1 MGRVLKTFGEVEM
14 SFYTMLNYSEK
25 YEAVIG
31 LEVHAQLLTKTKL
44 FCGDSAGFGAEP
56 NTHISPVTL
65 AHPGTLPKLNKDAIE
80 LAVRMG
86 LACNCEIEQ
95 KNYFARKHYFY
106 PDLPKGYQLSQ
117 HTTPVCKGGFV
128 KIKTANSERNIQLN
142 RIHMEE
148 DAGKSMHDQD
158 EFYSVVDYNRAGVP
172 LIEIVT
178 EPDLHSGDEA
188 AAYVTEVRK
197 LVRTLNVC
205 DGNMEEGSLR
215 CDANISI
222 RLKGDQK
229 LGTKVEIKNL
239 NSIRFLKKAIDHEV
253 MRMIELKEKGETII
267 QQTRGFN
274 PDTETTFAIR
284 TKEDADDYRYM
295 ADPDLPPFVIT
306 DEFIQQVRKSLPELA
321 DQKKQRFMQQYAL
334 PEYDAVLLSDDKEL
348 GDYFEQA
355 ATATTLYKQIA
366 NWLLGPVKS
375 VLNEEAKEI
384 NQLAIKPTQLVS
396 IIQLVEEGKVS
407 HTMAVQKLFPAM
419 LNAEGSTA
427 AELAQKLNLL
437 QERNADALQQLIDEV
452 LGSMPQ
458 KVTEY
463 KKGKKGL
470 IGLFVGEVMKKS
482 NGKADPKLLNQ
493 LVTEKLA
500 N

>member
-1 MGRVLKTFGEVEM
+1 MT
-14 SFYTMLNYSEK
+14 NYSDK

-31 LEVHAQLLTKTKL
+31 LEVHAQLLTKSKL
-44 FCGDSAGFGAEP
+44 FCGDAAHFGAEP
-56 NTHISPVTL
+56 NRHISPITL
-65 AHPGTLPKLNKDAIE
+65 AHPGTLPKLNKEAIE

-128 KIKTANSERNIQLN
+128 KIKTTDGERNIQLN

-148 DAGKSMHDQD
+148 DAGKSMHDQHD
-158 EFYSVVDYNRAGVP
+158 LYSVVDYNRAGVP

-197 LVRTLNVC
+197 LVRTLHVC

-215 CDANISI
+215 CDANISV
-222 RLKGDQK
+222 RLKGEQK
-229 LGTKVEIKNL
+229 LGIKVEIKNL
-239 NSIRFLKKAIDHEV
+239 NSIRFLKKAVDHEV
-253 MRMIELKEKGETII
+253 LRMIEMKEKGETIV

-295 ADPDLPPFVIT
+295 ADPDLPPFIIT
-306 DEFIQQVRKSLPELA
+306 EDFIQQVRASLPELA
-321 DQKKQRFMQQYAL
+321 EQKKQRFVQQYTL
-334 PEYDAVLLSDDKEL
+334 SDYDALLLTDEKDIA
-348 GDYFEQA
+348 DYFET
-355 ATATTLYKQIA
+355 TATYTTSYKQIA
-366 NWLLGPVKS
+366 NWLLGPFKS
-375 VLNEEAKEI
+375 VMNEEAIEMSALSIKPH
-384 NQLAIKPTQLVS
+384 QLAEL
-396 IIQLVEEGKVS
+396 IQLVEDGKVS
-407 HTMAVQKLFPAM
+407 YSIAAQKLFPA
-419 LNAEGSTA
+419 LLKQDATISA
-427 AELAQKLNLL
+427 IELAQQLNLI
-437 QERNADALQQLIDEV
+437 QERNEDALQLLIDEV
-452 LGSMPQ
+452 FNNMPE
-458 KVTEY
+458 KVAEY
-463 KKGKKGL
+463 KKGKKGI

-482 NGKADPKLLNQ
+482 KGKADPKLLNQ
-493 LVTEKLA
+493 LVTEKLS

>member
-1 MGRVLKTFGEVEM
+1 M
-14 SFYTMLNYSEK
+14 SNYSDK

-31 LEVHAQLLTKTKL
+31 LEVHAQLLTKSKL
-44 FCGDSAGFGAEP
+44 FCGDDASFGAEP
-56 NTHISPVTL
+56 NMHVSPITL
-65 AHPGTLPKLNKDAIE
+65 AHPGTLPKLNKEAIE

-86 LACNCEIEQ
+86 LACNCEIER

-106 PDLPKGYQLSQ
+106 PDLPKGYQLTQ
-117 HTTPVCKGGFV
+117 HTTPICVGGFV
-128 KIKTANSERNIQLN
+128 KIKTADGEKNVQLN

-148 DAGKSMHDQD
+148 DAGKSMHDQHD
-158 EFYSVVDYNRAGVP
+158 LYSVVDYNRAGVP

-188 AAYVTEVRK
+188 AAYFTEIRK

-205 DGNMEEGSLR
+205 DGNMDEGSLR

-222 RLKGDQK
+222 RLKGDPK

-239 NSIRFLKKAIDHEV
+239 NSIRFLKKAIDFEV
-253 MRMIELKEKGETII
+253 MRMIEIKDKGENVI

-274 PDTETTFAIR
+274 PETETTFAIR

-295 ADPDLPPFVIT
+295 ADPDLPPFIIT
-306 DEFIQQVRKSLPELA
+306 DDFIAGIKAALPELSE
-321 DQKKQRFMQQYAL
+321 QKKQRFINQYAL
-334 PEYDAVLLSDDKEL
+334 PEYDAALLTDDKETA
-348 GDYFEQA
+348 DYFEE
-355 ATATTLYKQIA
+355 TAKHTGSFKQIA

-375 VLNEEAKEI
+375 VMNEEGIEI
-384 NQLAIKPTQLVS
+384 NKLKLTPAALSS

-407 HTMAVQKLFPAM
+407 HTIAVQKLFPAM
-419 LNAEGSTA
+419 LKSNHVSA
-427 AELAQKLNLL
+427 AELAQQMNLL
-437 QERNADALQQLIDEV
+437 QERNEDALQLLIDEV
-452 LGSMPQ
+452 LSAMPD

-482 NGKADPKLLNQ
+482 KGKADPKLLNQ
-493 LVTEKLA
+493 LVTEKLSK
-500 N
+500 

>member
-1 MGRVLKTFGEVEM
+1 MADYGT
-14 SFYTMLNYSEK
+14 T

-31 LEVHAQLLTKTKL
+31 LEVHAQLLTKSKL
-44 FCGDSAGFGAEP
+44 FCGDEASFGAEP
-56 NTHISPVTL
+56 NMHISPITL
-65 AHPGTLPKLNKDAIE
+65 AHPGTLPRLNKEAIE
-80 LAVRMG
+80 LAVKMG
-86 LACNCEIEQ
+86 LACNCEIEE

-128 KIKTANSERNIQLN
+128 KIKTGAGEKNILLN

-158 EFYSVVDYNRAGVP
+158 DQYSVVDYNRAGVP

-178 EPDLHSGDEA
+178 EPCLHSGDEA

-197 LVRTLNVC
+197 LVRALQVC

-215 CDANISI
+215 CDANISV
-222 RLKGDQK
+222 RLKGETK

-239 NSIRFLKKAIDHEV
+239 NSIRFLKKAVDHEV
-253 MRMIELKEKGETII
+253 MRMIAMLEKGEKII

-306 DEFIQQVRKSLPELA
+306 KETIEKIKATLPELA
-321 DQKKQRFMQQYAL
+321 EQKKQRFVQQYAVT
-334 PEYDAVLLSDDKEL
+334 EYDASLLCENQ
-348 GDYFEQA
+348 GTADYFE
-355 ATATTLYKQIA
+355 ATAKHTSLYKQIA
-366 NWLLGPVKS
+366 NWMIGPVKN
-375 VLNEEAKEI
+375 VLNDEQIDIEDLRLKP
-384 NQLAIKPTQLVS
+384 NQLAEM
-396 IIQLVEEGKVS
+396 IQLVEEGKVS
-407 HTMAVQKLFPAM
+407 HTMAVQKLFPAV
-419 LNAEGSTA
+419 LQSGETA
-427 AELAQKLNLL
+427 MALAQSLNLL
-437 QERNADALQQLIDEV
+437 QERNEDALTSLIDEV
-452 LGSMPQ
+452 LNSMPG
-458 KVTEY
+458 KVAEY
-463 KKGKKGL
+463 QKGKKGL

-482 NGKADPKLLNQ
+482 KGKADPKMLNQ
-493 LVTEKLA
+493 LVTEKLSK
-500 N
+500 

>member
-1 MGRVLKTFGEVEM
+1 M
-14 SFYTMLNYSEK
+14 SNYSDK

-31 LEVHAQLLTKTKL
+31 LEVHAQLLTKSKL

-56 NTHISPVTL
+56 NRHVSPITL
-65 AHPGTLPKLNKDAIE
+65 AHPGTLPKLNKEAIE

-128 KIKTANSERNIQLN
+128 KIKTNEVERTIQLN

-148 DAGKSMHDQD
+148 DAGKSMHDQHD
-158 EFYSVVDYNRAGVP
+158 LYSVVDYNRAGVP

-188 AAYVTEVRK
+188 AAYVTEIRK

-222 RLKGDQK
+222 RLIGEKK

-239 NSIRFLKKAIDHEV
+239 NSIRFLKKAVDHEV
-253 MRMIELKEKGETII
+253 MRMIEMKEKGELIV

-295 ADPDLPPFVIT
+295 ADPDLPPFIIT
-306 DEFIQQVRKSLPELA
+306 DEFINNVKASLPELGE
-321 DQKKQRFMQQYAL
+321 QKKQRFITQYAL
-334 PEYDAVLLSDDKEL
+334 PEYDAALLSEEKEMA
-348 GDYFEQA
+348 DYFEE
-355 ATATTLYKQIA
+355 TATHTSSFKQIA

-375 VLNEEAKEI
+375 VLNDEGKEI
-384 NQLAIKPTQLVS
+384 NQLAFRPQQLAD
-396 IIQLVEEGKVS
+396 IIQLVESGKVS
-407 HTMAVQKLFPAM
+407 YTMAAQKLFPAM
-419 LNAEGSTA
+419 LVHTEASA
-427 AELAQKLNLL
+427 LELAQQLNLI
-437 QERNADALQQLIDEV
+437 QERNEDALQQLIEEV
-452 LGSMPQ
+452 LNTMPE

-482 NGKADPKLLNQ
+482 KGKADPKLLNQ

>member
-1 MGRVLKTFGEVEM
+1 M
-14 SFYTMLNYSEK
+14 SNYSEK
-25 YEAVIG
+25 YEAVVG
-31 LEVHAQLLTKTKL
+31 LEVHAQLLTKSKL
-44 FCGDSAGFGAEP
+44 FCGDDASFGALP
-56 NTHISPVTL
+56 NTHVSPIVL
-65 AHPGTLPKLNKDAIE
+65 AHPGTLPKLNKDAIA

-86 LACNCEIEQ
+86 LACNCTIER

-117 HTTPVCKGGFV
+117 HTTPICVGGFV
-128 KIKTANSERNIQLN
+128 KIKTAAGERNIQLN

-158 EFYSVVDYNRAGVP
+158 DVYSVVDYNRAGVP
-172 LIEIVT
+172 LIEIVS

-188 AAYVTEVRK
+188 AAYLTEIRK

-222 RLKGDQK
+222 RLKGDPK

-253 MRMIELKEKGETII
+253 MRMIDMKEKGETIL

-295 ADPDLPPFVIT
+295 ADPDLPPFIIT
-306 DEFIQQVRKSLPELA
+306 DDFIAGIQASLPELSE
-321 DQKKQRFMQQYAL
+321 QKKERFMQQYGL
-334 PEYDAVLLSDDKEL
+334 PAYDAGLLSEDVEL
-348 GDYFEQA
+348 AAYFEDA
-355 ATATTLYKQIA
+355 AKAITAYKQIA

-375 VLNEEAKEI
+375 VLNEEGKEI
-384 NQLAIKPTQLVS
+384 AAINITPAELASV
-396 IIQLVEEGKVS
+396 IQLVEGGKVS

-419 LNAEGSTA
+419 LQSSNGSSAEQ
-427 AELAQKLNLL
+427 LAQELNLL
-437 QERNADALQQLIDEV
+437 QERNEDALQQLIEEV
-452 LGSMPQ
+452 LSSMPQ

-470 IGLFVGEVMKKS
+470 LGLFVGEVMKKS
-482 NGKADPKLLNQ
+482 KGKADPKLLNQ

>member
-1 MGRVLKTFGEVEM
+1 M
-14 SFYTMLNYSEK
+14 SNYSDK

-31 LEVHAQLLTKTKL
+31 LEVHAQLLTKSKL

-56 NTHISPVTL
+56 NRHVSPVTL
-65 AHPGTLPKLNKDAIE
+65 AHPGTLPKLNKEAIE

-86 LACNCEIEQ
+86 LACNCEIER

-117 HTTPVCKGGFV
+117 HTTPVCKAGFV
-128 KIKTANSERNIQLN
+128 KIKTEAGERNIQLN

-148 DAGKSMHDQD
+148 DAGKSMHDQHD
-158 EFYSVVDYNRAGVP
+158 LYSVVDYNRAGVP

-188 AAYVTEVRK
+188 AAYVTEIRK

-222 RLKGDQK
+222 RLKGEQK

-239 NSIRFLKKAIDHEV
+239 NSIRFLKKAVDHEV
-253 MRMIELKEKGETII
+253 MRMIELKEKGEPIV
-267 QQTRGFN
+267 QQTRGFD

-295 ADPDLPPFVIT
+295 ADPDLPPFIIT
-306 DEFIQQVRKSLPELA
+306 DEFISNIKASLPELGE
-321 DQKKQRFMQQYAL
+321 QKKQRFIKQYAL
-334 PEYDAVLLSDDKEL
+334 PEYDAALLSEEKETA
-348 GDYFEQA
+348 DYFE
-355 ATATTLYKQIA
+355 ATAAFTSSFKQIA
-366 NWLLGPVKS
+366 NWLAGPIKS
-375 VLNEEAKEI
+375 VLNEEGKEI
-384 NQLAIKPTQLVS
+384 NQLGLRPQKLAE
-396 IIQLVEEGKVS
+396 IIQLVESGQVS
-407 HTMAVQKLFPAM
+407 YTMAAQKLFPAM
-419 LNAEGSTA
+419 LADNRTPAM
-427 AELAQKLNLL
+427 ELAQQLNLI
-437 QERNADALQQLIDEV
+437 QERNEDALQQLIDEV
-452 LGSMPQ
+452 LGTMPE

-482 NGKADPKLLNQ
+482 KGKADPKLLNQ

>member
-1 MGRVLKTFGEVEM
+1 M
-14 SFYTMLNYSEK
+14 SNYSDT

-31 LEVHAQLLTKTKL
+31 LEVHAQLLTKSKL
-44 FCGDSAGFGAEP
+44 FCGDRAGFGAEP
-56 NTHISPVTL
+56 NKHVSPITL
-65 AHPGTLPKLNKDAIE
+65 AHPGTLPKLNKEAIE

-128 KIKTANSERNIQLN
+128 KIKTNDVERTVQLN

-148 DAGKSMHDQD
+148 DAGKSMHDQQD
-158 EFYSVVDYNRAGVP
+158 LYSVVDYNRAGVP

-188 AAYVTEVRK
+188 AAYVTEIRK

-222 RLKGDQK
+222 RLKGEQK

-239 NSIRFLKKAIDHEV
+239 NSIRFLKKAVDHEV
-253 MRMIELKEKGETII
+253 MRMIEMKEKGEPIV

-295 ADPDLPPFVIT
+295 ADPDLPPFIIT
-306 DEFIQQVRKSLPELA
+306 DEFIRKVKASLPEL
-321 DQKKQRFMQQYAL
+321 DEQKKQRFMKQYAL
-334 PEYDAVLLSDDKEL
+334 PEYDAALLSEEKETA
-348 GDYFEQA
+348 DYFEE
-355 ATATTLYKQIA
+355 TATYNSSFKQIA

-375 VLNEEAKEI
+375 VLNEQGKEMKELVFRPK
-384 NQLAIKPTQLVS
+384 QLADV
-396 IIQLVEEGKVS
+396 IQLVEAGKVS

-419 LNAEGSTA
+419 IVQPDASALG
-427 AELAQKLNLL
+427 LAQELNLI
-437 QERNADALQQLIDEV
+437 QERNEDTLQQLIDEV
-452 LGSMPQ
+452 LNNMPE

-482 NGKADPKLLNQ
+482 KGKADPKLLNQ

>member
-1 MGRVLKTFGEVEM
+1 M
-14 SFYTMLNYSEK
+14 SNYSDK

-31 LEVHAQLLTKTKL
+31 LEVHAQLLTKSKL
-44 FCGDSAGFGAEP
+44 FCGDDASFGAEP
-56 NTHISPVTL
+56 NMHVSPITL
-65 AHPGTLPKLNKDAIE
+65 AHPGTLPKLNKEAIE

-86 LACNCEIEQ
+86 LACNCEIER

-117 HTTPVCKGGFV
+117 HTTPICVGGFV
-128 KIKTANSERNIQLN
+128 KIKTADGEKNVQLN

-148 DAGKSMHDQD
+148 DAGKSMHDQHD
-158 EFYSVVDYNRAGVP
+158 LYSVVDYNRAGVP

-188 AAYVTEVRK
+188 AAYFTEIRK

-205 DGNMEEGSLR
+205 DGNMDEGSLR

-222 RLKGDQK
+222 RLKGEPK

-239 NSIRFLKKAIDHEV
+239 NSIRFLKKAIDFEV
-253 MRMIELKEKGETII
+253 MRMIEIKDKGEHVI

-274 PDTETTFAIR
+274 PETETTFAIR

-295 ADPDLPPFVIT
+295 ADPDLPPFIIT
-306 DEFIQQVRKSLPELA
+306 DDFIAGIKAALPELSE
-321 DQKKQRFMQQYAL
+321 QKKQRFISQYAL
-334 PEYDAVLLSDDKEL
+334 PEYDAALLTDDKETA
-348 GDYFEQA
+348 DYFEEA
-355 ATATTLYKQIA
+355 AKHTTSFKQIA

-375 VLNEEAKEI
+375 VMNEEGIEMSEL
-384 NQLAIKPTQLVS
+384 QLTPAALAS

-407 HTMAVQKLFPAM
+407 HTIAAQKLFPAM
-419 LNAEGSTA
+419 LKNTNISAM
-427 AELAQKLNLL
+427 ELAQQLNLL
-437 QERNADALQQLIDEV
+437 QERNEDALQLLIDEV
-452 LGSMPQ
+452 LSAMPD

-470 IGLFVGEVMKKS
+470 IGLFIGEVMKKS
-482 NGKADPKLLNQ
+482 KGKADPKLLNQ
-493 LVTEKLA
+493 LVTEKLSK
-500 N
+500 

>member
-1 MGRVLKTFGEVEM
+1 M
-14 SFYTMLNYSEK
+14 SNYSEK
-25 YEAVIG
+25 YEAVVG
-31 LEVHAQLLTKTKL
+31 LEVHAQLLTKSKL
-44 FCGDSAGFGAEP
+44 FCGDDASFGALP
-56 NTHISPVTL
+56 NTHVSPIVL
-65 AHPGTLPKLNKDAIE
+65 AHPGTLPKLNKDAIA

-86 LACNCEIEQ
+86 LACNCEIER

-117 HTTPVCKGGFV
+117 HTTPVCIGGFV
-128 KIKTANSERNIQLN
+128 KIKTTEGERNVQLN

-158 EFYSVVDYNRAGVP
+158 DVYSVVDYNRAGVP
-172 LIEIVT
+172 LIEIVS

-188 AAYVTEVRK
+188 AAYLTEVRK

-222 RLKGDQK
+222 RLKGDPK

-253 MRMIELKEKGETII
+253 MRMIDMKEKGETIL

-295 ADPDLPPFVIT
+295 ADPDLPPFIISE
-306 DEFIQQVRKSLPELA
+306 EFIANIRASLPELSE
-321 DQKKQRFMQQYAL
+321 QKKERFMQQYAL
-334 PEYDAVLLSDDKEL
+334 PAYDAGLLSEDMEL
-348 GDYFEQA
+348 AAYFEEA
-355 ATATTLYKQIA
+355 ARSSTQYKQIA

-375 VLNEEAKEI
+375 VLNEEGKE
-384 NQLAIKPTQLVS
+384 LATLPLTPAQLVS
-396 IIQLVEEGKVS
+396 ILQIVEEGKVS

-419 LNAEGSTA
+419 LQLNNGSPAEQ
-427 AELAQKLNLL
+427 LAQELNLL
-437 QERNADALQQLIDEV
+437 QERNEDALQQLIEEV
-452 LGSMPQ
+452 LNSMPQ

-470 IGLFVGEVMKKS
+470 LGLFVGEVMKKS
-482 NGKADPKLLNQ
+482 KGKADPKLLNQ

>member
-1 MGRVLKTFGEVEM
+1 M
-14 SFYTMLNYSEK
+14 SNYSDK

-31 LEVHAQLLTKTKL
+31 LEVHAQLLTKSKL
-44 FCGDSAGFGAEP
+44 FCGDDASFGAEP
-56 NTHISPVTL
+56 NMHVSPITL
-65 AHPGTLPKLNKDAIE
+65 AHPGTLPKLNKEAIE

-86 LACNCEIEQ
+86 LACNCEIER

-117 HTTPVCKGGFV
+117 HTTPICVGGFV
-128 KIKTANSERNIQLN
+128 KIKTADGDKNVQLN

-148 DAGKSMHDQD
+148 DAGKSMHDQHD
-158 EFYSVVDYNRAGVP
+158 LYSVVDYNRAGVP

-188 AAYVTEVRK
+188 AAYFTEIRK

-205 DGNMEEGSLR
+205 DGNMDEGSLR

-222 RLKGDQK
+222 RLKGDPK

-239 NSIRFLKKAIDHEV
+239 NSIRFLKKAIDFEV
-253 MRMIELKEKGETII
+253 MRMIEIKDKGEHVI

-274 PDTETTFAIR
+274 PETETTFAIR

-295 ADPDLPPFVIT
+295 ADPDLPPFIIT
-306 DEFIQQVRKSLPELA
+306 DDFIAGIKAALPELSE
-321 DQKKQRFMQQYAL
+321 QKKQRFINQYAL
-334 PEYDAVLLSDDKEL
+334 PEYDAALLTDDKETA
-348 GDYFEQA
+348 DYFEEA
-355 ATATTLYKQIA
+355 AKHTTSFKQIA

-375 VLNEEAKEI
+375 VMNEEGIEMSEL
-384 NQLAIKPTQLVS
+384 QLTPAALAS

-407 HTMAVQKLFPAM
+407 HTIAAQKLFPAM
-419 LNAEGSTA
+419 LKNTNISAM
-427 AELAQKLNLL
+427 ELAQQLNLL
-437 QERNADALQQLIDEV
+437 QERNEDALQLLIEEV
-452 LGSMPQ
+452 LSAMPD
-458 KVTEY
+458 KVAEY

-482 NGKADPKLLNQ
+482 KGKADPKLLNQ
-493 LVTEKLA
+493 LVTEKLSK
-500 N
+500 

>member
-1 MGRVLKTFGEVEM
+1 M
-14 SFYTMLNYSEK
+14 SGYSTT

-31 LEVHAQLLTKTKL
+31 LEVHAQLLTKSKL
-44 FCGDSAGFGAEP
+44 FCGDEASFGSGP
-56 NTHISPVTL
+56 NLHVSPITL
-65 AHPGTLPKLNKDAIE
+65 AHPGTLPKLNQQAIQ
-80 LAVRMG
+80 LAVKMG
-86 LACNCEIEQ
+86 LACNCEIEE

-128 KIKTANSERNIQLN
+128 AIKTSNGTKNIQLN

-148 DAGKSMHDQD
+148 DAGKSMHDQHPV
-158 EFYSVVDYNRAGVP
+158 YSVVDYNRAGVP

-178 EPDLHSGDEA
+178 QPCLHSGDEA

-197 LVRTLNVC
+197 LVRALQVC

-215 CDANISI
+215 CDANISV
-222 RLKGDQK
+222 RLKGATT

-239 NSIRFLKKAIDHEV
+239 NSIRFLKKAVDYEV
-253 MRMIELKEKGETII
+253 VRMIAMLEKGETII

-295 ADPDLPPFVIT
+295 ADPDLPPFIIT
-306 DEFIQQVRKSLPELA
+306 KETIEAIKSTLPELA
-321 DQKKQRFMQQYAL
+321 EARKQRFVKQYML
-334 PEYDAVLLSDDKEL
+334 PEYDATLLSEEQGL
-348 GDYFEQA
+348 ADYFEATSKYTA
-355 ATATTLYKQIA
+355 AYKQIA

-375 VLNEEAKEI
+375 MLNEEEI
-384 NQLAIKPTQLVS
+384 EVNELKLSPNQLTQM
-396 IIQLVEEGKVS
+396 IQLVEEGKVS
-407 HTMAVQKLFPAM
+407 NTIAVQKLFPAM
-419 LNAEGSTA
+419 LQSNETA
-427 AELAQKLNLL
+427 LALAQQLNLI
-437 QERNADALQQLIDEV
+437 QERNEDALAVLIDEV
-452 LGSMPQ
+452 LGTMPD

-470 IGLFVGEVMKKS
+470 LGLFVGEVMKKS
-482 NGKADPKLLNQ
+482 KGKADPKLLNQ
-493 LVTEKLA
+493 LVTEKLSK
-500 N
+500 

>member
-1 MGRVLKTFGEVEM
+1 M
-14 SFYTMLNYSEK
+14 SNYSDK

-31 LEVHAQLLTKTKL
+31 LEVHAQLLTKSKL
-44 FCGDSAGFGAEP
+44 FCGDDASFGAEP
-56 NTHISPVTL
+56 NMHVSPITL
-65 AHPGTLPKLNKDAIE
+65 AHPGTLPKLNKEAIE

-86 LACNCEIEQ
+86 LACNCEIER

-117 HTTPVCKGGFV
+117 HTTPICVGGFV
-128 KIKTANSERNIQLN
+128 KIKTADGEKNVQLN

-148 DAGKSMHDQD
+148 DAGKSMHDQHD
-158 EFYSVVDYNRAGVP
+158 LYSVVDYNRAGVP

-188 AAYVTEVRK
+188 AAYFTEIRK

-205 DGNMEEGSLR
+205 DGNMDEGSLR

-222 RLKGDQK
+222 RLKGEPK

-239 NSIRFLKKAIDHEV
+239 NSIRFLKKAIDFEV
-253 MRMIELKEKGETII
+253 MRMIEIKDKGENVI

-274 PDTETTFAIR
+274 PETETTFAIR

-295 ADPDLPPFVIT
+295 ADPDLPPFIIT
-306 DEFIQQVRKSLPELA
+306 DDFIAGIKAALPELSE
-321 DQKKQRFMQQYAL
+321 QKKQRFISQYAL
-334 PEYDAVLLSDDKEL
+334 PEYDAALLTDDKETA
-348 GDYFEQA
+348 DYFEEA
-355 ATATTLYKQIA
+355 AKHTTSFKQIA

-375 VLNEEAKEI
+375 VMNEEGIEMSEL
-384 NQLAIKPTQLVS
+384 QLTPAALAS

-407 HTMAVQKLFPAM
+407 HTIAAQKLFPAM
-419 LNAEGSTA
+419 LKNTNISAM
-427 AELAQKLNLL
+427 ELAQQLNLL
-437 QERNADALQQLIDEV
+437 QERNEDALQVLIEEV
-452 LGSMPQ
+452 LSAMPD
-458 KVTEY
+458 KVAEY

-482 NGKADPKLLNQ
+482 KGKADPKLLNQ
-493 LVTEKLA
+493 LVTEKLSK
-500 N
+500 

>member
-1 MGRVLKTFGEVEM
+1 M
-14 SFYTMLNYSEK
+14 SNYSEK

-31 LEVHAQLLTKTKL
+31 LEVHAQLLTKSKL

-56 NTHISPVTL
+56 NRHVSPVTL
-65 AHPGTLPKLNKDAIE
+65 AHPGTLPKLNKEAIE

-86 LACNCEIEQ
+86 LACNCEIER

-117 HTTPVCKGGFV
+117 HTTPVCKAGFV
-128 KIKTANSERNIQLN
+128 KIKTEAGERNIQLN

-148 DAGKSMHDQD
+148 DAGKSMHDQHD
-158 EFYSVVDYNRAGVP
+158 LYSVVDYNRAGVP

-222 RLKGDQK
+222 RLKGEQK

-239 NSIRFLKKAIDHEV
+239 NSIRFLKKAVDHEV
-253 MRMIELKEKGETII
+253 MRMIELNEKGEPIV
-267 QQTRGFN
+267 QQTRGFD

-295 ADPDLPPFVIT
+295 ADPDLPPFIIT
-306 DEFIQQVRKSLPELA
+306 DEFISNIKASLPELGE
-321 DQKKQRFMQQYAL
+321 QKKQRFITQYAL
-334 PEYDAVLLSDDKEL
+334 PEYDAALLSEEKETA
-348 GDYFEQA
+348 DYFEE
-355 ATATTLYKQIA
+355 TATHTLSFKQIA

-375 VLNEEAKEI
+375 VLNEEGKEI
-384 NQLAIKPTQLVS
+384 NQLEFRPQQLAE
-396 IIQLVEEGKVS
+396 IIQLVESGQVS
-407 HTMAVQKLFPAM
+407 YTMAAQKLFPAM
-419 LNAEGSTA
+419 LADNRTPAM
-427 AELAQKLNLL
+427 ELAQQLNLI
-437 QERNADALQQLIDEV
+437 QERNEDALQQLIDEV
-452 LGSMPQ
+452 LGTMPE

-482 NGKADPKLLNQ
+482 KGKADPKLLNQ

>member
-1 MGRVLKTFGEVEM
+1 M
-14 SFYTMLNYSEK
+14 SNYSDK

-31 LEVHAQLLTKTKL
+31 LEVHAQLLTKSKL
-44 FCGDSAGFGAEP
+44 FCGDDASFGAEP
-56 NTHISPVTL
+56 NMHVSPITL
-65 AHPGTLPKLNKDAIE
+65 AHPGTLPKLNKEAIE

-86 LACNCEIEQ
+86 LACNCEIER

-117 HTTPVCKGGFV
+117 HTTPICVGGFV
-128 KIKTANSERNIQLN
+128 KIKTADGEKNVQLN

-148 DAGKSMHDQD
+148 DAGKSMHDQHD
-158 EFYSVVDYNRAGVP
+158 LYSVVDYNRAGVP

-188 AAYVTEVRK
+188 AAYFTEIRK

-205 DGNMEEGSLR
+205 DGNMDEGSLR

-222 RLKGDQK
+222 RLKGDPK

-239 NSIRFLKKAIDHEV
+239 NSIRFLKKAIDFEV
-253 MRMIELKEKGETII
+253 MRMIEMKDKGENVI

-274 PDTETTFAIR
+274 PETETTFAIR

-295 ADPDLPPFVIT
+295 ADPDLPPFIIT
-306 DEFIQQVRKSLPELA
+306 DDFIAGIKAALPELSE
-321 DQKKQRFMQQYAL
+321 QKKQRFINQYTL
-334 PEYDAVLLSDDKEL
+334 PEYDAALLTEDKETA
-348 GDYFEQA
+348 DYFEE
-355 ATATTLYKQIA
+355 TAKHTTSFKQIA

-375 VLNEEAKEI
+375 VMNEEGIEI
-384 NQLAIKPTQLVS
+384 NELQLTPAALAS

-407 HTMAVQKLFPAM
+407 HTIAVQKLFPAM
-419 LNAEGSTA
+419 LKSSHVSA
-427 AELAQKLNLL
+427 AELAQQMNLL
-437 QERNADALQQLIDEV
+437 QERNEDALQLLIDEV
-452 LGSMPQ
+452 LSAMPD

-482 NGKADPKLLNQ
+482 KGKADPKLLNQ
-493 LVTEKLA
+493 LVTEKLSK
-500 N
+500 

>member
-1 MGRVLKTFGEVEM
+1 MA
-14 SFYTMLNYSEK
+14 NYSEK

-31 LEVHAQLLTKTKL
+31 LEVHAQLLTKSKL
-44 FCGDSAGFGAEP
+44 FCGDSAGFGSEP
-56 NTHISPVTL
+56 NTHISPITL
-65 AHPGTLPKLNKDAIE
+65 AHPGTLPKLNKEAIE

-86 LACNCEIEQ
+86 LACNCAIER

-117 HTTPVCKGGFV
+117 HTTPVCIGGFV
-128 KIKTANSERNIQLN
+128 KIKTVDGERNVQLN

-148 DAGKSMHDQD
+148 DAGKSMHDQ
-158 EFYSVVDYNRAGVP
+158 EENYSVVDYNRAGVP

-222 RLKGDQK
+222 RLKGEQK

-253 MRMIELKEKGETII
+253 MRMIDMKEKGETII

-306 DEFIQQVRKSLPELA
+306 DDFINAIKAALPEF
-321 DQKKQRFMQQYAL
+321 DEQKKQRFIKQYAL
-334 PEYDAVLLSDDKEL
+334 PEYDASLLSDDKEL
-348 GDYFEQA
+348 AEYFEA
-355 ATATTLYKQIA
+355 AAAESTSYKQIA

-375 VLNEEAKEI
+375 VLNEEGKEI
-384 NQLAIKPTQLVS
+384 SNLSIKPAQLVS

-407 HTMAVQKLFPAM
+407 YTMAAQKLFPAM
-419 LNAEGSTA
+419 LQSNGTSAL
-427 AELAQKLNLL
+427 ELAQQLNLI
-437 QERNADALQQLIDEV
+437 QERNENALQQLIDEV
-452 LGSMPQ
+452 LNNMPE

-482 NGKADPKLLNQ
+482 KGKADPKLLNQ